1 MLKQYKK
8 AEAGDLVATIETNL
22 GTMTFLLFPDVA
34 PRAVES
40 FKELAE
46 EGYYEGVIFHRII
59 KDFMIQGGDPTGTG
73 RGGESTWGEP
83 FEDEFDPL
91 YRCFYGSLC
100 MANAGPDTNGSQ
112 FFVVQSK
119 DIPSHIVNQM
129 ESLGE
134 KYGYYPDVIEA
145 YKQNGG
151 CYWLDFKHT
160 VFGQI
165 QTGVE
170 VLEKIAA
177 VETGPGDKP
186 LEDVVM
192 KKVTVE
198 SLV

>member
-1 MLKQYKK
+1 MLSQYRKPQ
-8 AEAGDLVATIETNL
+8 AGDTLASIETNL
-22 GTMTFLLFPDVA
+22 GTMTFLLFPEVA

-40 FKELAE
+40 FTELVQ
-46 EGYYEGVIFHRII
+46 EGYYEGVIFHRVI

-83 FEDEFDPL
+83 FEDEFDPF

-112 FFVVQSK
+112 FFVVQNK
-119 DIPSHIVNQM
+119 EVPADIIAQM

-145 YKQNGG
+145 YKENGG

-160 VFGQI
+160 VFGHI
-165 QTGVE
+165 QSGQE
-170 VLEKIAA
+170 VLEKIAG
-177 VETGPGDKP
+177 VKTGFGDKP
-186 LEDVVM
+186 AQEVVM
-192 KKVTVE
+192 QKVTIE
-198 SLV
+198 TLA